1 MMSKSSSFFQ
11 VFLLDKSF
19 SAMYNTKHFQN
30 FYILVLS
37 STIKQQRKTHNQTQ
51 NKQTK
56 IRNNSRGPFKKKSR
70 KGDHSL

>member
-37 STIKQQRKTHNQTQ
+37 STIKQQRKTHNQT
-51 NKQTK
+51 
-56 IRNNSRGPFKKKSR
+56 
-70 KGDHSL
+70 